1 MICLYYSLFARI
13 VINHVF
19 SFVIN
24 YFFVCTI
31 ISLFARV
38 VWRQSIEIFV
48 CDEMRFI
55 RPCLLHSSLLALVCI
70 RLRRSRLIYR
80 RSFVFSFVINDFFL
94 CLLVLFDVG
103 IEIFVCDEMRFI
115 RPCLLHSSLLAL
127 VCIRLRRSRLIYRR
141 SFVFSFVINDFFLCL
156 LVLFDVGIEIF
167 VCDGIIFI
175 RHFWLHSSLLAL
187 VCIRIRHCKL
197 LYRRSFNLSFV
208 ISYFFLC
215 LLVLFDVGIEIFVC
229 DGGQKMS

>member
-38 VWRQSIEIFV
+38 VWRQS
-48 CDEMRFI
+48 
-55 RPCLLHSSLLALVCI
+55 
-70 RLRRSRLIYR
+70 
-80 RSFVFSFVINDFFL
+80 
-94 CLLVLFDVG
+94 